1 MKNQNESLDESD
13 FEYMQAERDVWKARY
28 EFACADRKKLLSDN
42 AGLVKNQD
50 SNTAAFLA
58 MREERDALNEAI
70 KREEAQSVE
79 PYAWVWEVLP
89 GSPFM
94 KRKGNKSG
102 VYLQNPATHGIDI
115 TCQQSVDN
123 YKWTQL
129 FTRQAPATTGDRAA
143 LIHRLRSQINYLEGT
158 QALFDMMQEA
168 ADMLSADSHNKEH
181 HGWMMQGSNQVFK
194 GEFAEL
200 DSKAEAKR
208 CGGTC
213 YAYPI
218 YLKP

>member
-42 AGLVKNQD
+42 AGLVKNQE

-58 MREERDALNEAI
+58 MREERDALMDAI
-70 KREEAQSVE
+70 KHDESQSAEQVSMGDLQDKCCEA
-79 PYAWVWEVLP
+79 L
-89 GSPFM
+89 
-94 KRKGNKSG
+94 KR
-102 VYLQNPATHGIDI
+102 
-115 TCQQSVDN
+115 
-123 YKWTQL
+123 YKKVPTNE
-129 FTRQAPATTGDRAA
+129 RDE
-143 LIHRLRSQINYLEGT
+143 LIARLRDSQKRYVDTWVNLT
-158 QALFDMMQEA
+158 NDA
-168 ADMLSADSHNKEH
+168 ADMLTADSHHQKP

-218 YLKP
+218 YTKP